1 MQSKYSVRN
10 TDIQCKEYGTQ
21 CRNTG
26 IQCCKSERSGRD
38 RVNPWIQAANDMRK
52 KKAYQRVKTGL
63 RSLVY
68 LGVARN
74 IHHTLDP
81 FDTILL
87 EHISNLFP
95 FNKIMFLCSILSE
108 ECCTHFFFWGE
119 MFRLSCSSQL
129 AFSNP
134 PPNRVFYLYFYL
146 APSSDS
152 IQFIPLATSIW
163 DAFFVFEENCPTFP

>member
-1 MQSKYSVRN
+1 MIISRAPGKTWSRARQVNTKCNTVQSKYSVRN

-108 ECCTHFFFWGE
+108 ECCTHFFF
-119 MFRLSCSSQL
+119 
-129 AFSNP
+129 
-134 PPNRVFYLYFYL
+134 
-146 APSSDS
+146 
-152 IQFIPLATSIW
+152 
-163 DAFFVFEENCPTFP
+163 